1 MVVPQRITISLYN
14 SSALQIYGD
23 WSQTV
28 PFCPTRGPGGG
39 EEKPRRLPLATVAP
53 ITGRHRRARQGQ
65 QKHLTPLVSLL
76 LDNVLCL
83 NHARDLG

>member
-1 MVVPQRITISLYN
+1 MVTGHKQSL
-14 SSALQIYGD
+14 SVL
-23 WSQTV
+23 
-28 PFCPTRGPGGG
+28 RGAPGGG
-39 EEKPRRLPLATVAP
+39 EEKPRLLSVATVAP
-53 ITGRHRRARQGQ
+53 ISGRHRRARQGQ